1 VTFQTTFNAHFAK
14 GLILVLKEKSQKTSL
29 FANLSLYFNYKKPS
43 IARGLFS
50 FFICFSHF
58 ALRVANANK
67 TQVSALHFSLFS
79 FFCAF
84 FCRILIFFNLF
95 LKIS

>member
-1 VTFQTTFNAHFAK
+1 
-14 GLILVLKEKSQKTSL
+14 LKEKSQKTSL

-58 ALRVANANK
+58 ALRVANADK
-67 TQVSALHFSLFS
+67 TQGLALHFSLFS
-79 FFCAF
+79 FLALSFAEF
-84 FCRILIFFNLF
+84 WYFLIYF
-95 LKIS
+95 